1 MTEVNDDPGDLGVA
15 GQAPPSDMLKRHGDL
30 TAAYQAS
37 HAKHSAVVDGSQQAA
52 AGVDI
57 GTSGDGSTL
66 STSPYN
72 GSDTP
77 GATPGGKGIA
87 GDLPMVRRAGGAD
100 DQTDTGQSG
109 GRSIA

>member
-15 GQAPPSDMLKRHGDL
+15 GQAPLSDMLKRHGDL
-30 TAAYQAS
+30 TAAYQS
-37 HAKHSAVVDGSQQAA
+37 THAKHSNVIDSSQQGA
-52 AGVDI
+52 AGV
-57 GTSGDGSTL
+57 GLNAGDGSSL
-66 STSPYN
+66 STSAYN

-77 GATPGGKGIA
+77 GDTPGGKGIA
-87 GDLPMVRRAGGAD
+87 GQLPLVRRGGGAD

>member
-1 MTEVNDDPGDLGVA
+1 MTEVNDDPGALGVA

-37 HAKHSAVVDGSQQAA
+37 HAKHSAVVDSSQQAA
-52 AGVDI
+52 AGV
-57 GTSGDGSTL
+57 GLNGGDGSSL
-66 STSPYN
+66 STSSYN
-72 GSDTP
+72 SSDAPSDTS
-77 GATPGGKGIA
+77 GYGKGIA
-87 GDLPMVRRAGGAD
+87 GEYPMVRRSGGAD